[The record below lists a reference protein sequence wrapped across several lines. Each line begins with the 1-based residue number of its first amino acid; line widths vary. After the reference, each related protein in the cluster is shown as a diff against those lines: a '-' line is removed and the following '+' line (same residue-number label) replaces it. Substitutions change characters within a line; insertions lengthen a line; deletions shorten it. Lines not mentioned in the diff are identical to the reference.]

1 MSSPNVLPATVFT
14 LDIGLRVITRPHT
27 LWSPAVRQYLE
38 LPAPNLHRP
47 LLNRKTVVAMS
58 TECYF
63 FLPAVLLLLTAPPAF
78 RRSSAVAERS
88 RDASCHW
95 ILFSLSL
102 KVRLKVIPNDIL
114 SMGMCKSL
122 LVFHCNGLH
131 LVPFLRYSASNNGVT
146 LKCGLG
152 VIQGNEIVR

>member
-1 MSSPNVLPATVFT
+1 MFCPRRFSLSTSVFGSSRAHTHCEAQRSANISSCRLQTYTDHCWIAKQSWQCRRNVIFFCQQYSYSWQHRLHLEEAQ
-14 LDIGLRVITRPHT
+14 LSQRGRAMLRVIE
-27 LWSPAVRQYLE
+27 Y
-38 LPAPNLHRP
+38 
-47 LLNRKTVVAMS
+47 
-58 TECYF
+58 YF
-63 FLPAVLLLLTAPPAF
+63 
-78 RRSSAVAERS
+78 RCHS
-88 RDASCHW
+88 RC
-95 ILFSLSL
+95 
-102 KVRLKVIPNDIL
+102 LKVIANDIL